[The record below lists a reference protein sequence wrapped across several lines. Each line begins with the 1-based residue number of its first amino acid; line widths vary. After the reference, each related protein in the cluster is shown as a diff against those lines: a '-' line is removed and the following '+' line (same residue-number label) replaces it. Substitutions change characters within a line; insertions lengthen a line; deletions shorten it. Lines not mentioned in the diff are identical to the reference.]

1 MMQSTSPGIVL
12 RVLGVVA
19 FPLAGMLFFAS
30 SVISSRSD
38 ESTAAGRVR
47 KDAEVWARLA
57 ATEALLRSE
66 MSLTQALAFVPT
78 GGGVEAKLR
87 QHLGEVRRLSDA
99 GVTELSASLRSDL
112 TALRGRVDEPGSVD
126 GAIYASY
133 RPIRQEMKNLSVSA
147 GAPLLRV
154 DANQRTRTAVAS
166 MIGSVSVL
174 DASLGEGEAMLA
186 TLADPNPANRMNL
199 SRARGRYERTVELVR
214 PQLVGNVASHFD
226 QLGASASY
234 EPLDKLLHDVAGG
247 TVADGTSEGRT
258 GTAVILSAVEFGAE
272 RNTLLL
278 AAVQESATELVAAG
292 REAERQALSSLR
304 RTLALGLAI
313 GAVVALLLCQLSR
326 SIVRPLR
333 RMEQYVRQLRSGDLS
348 MSAADISGSGEVA
361 AVRRALGDLVE
372 SLQSAERQVTAL
384 ANGDFDAASSSDLPG
399 EMGAALRRSVDN
411 LSTMTQNQ
419 KAMRTQMEYEI
430 THDGLT
436 ALVNRQAAVAAL
448 DAVFAENLDL
458 AVVCLH
464 IDLDNF
470 KQTNDALGTTVGDAL
485 LAEVARRLSAAAPRS
500 ALVARIG
507 GDEFAVIWREAV
519 GSRSA
524 GSEARRIMAEVS
536 GTIEVLGCTTQ
547 IGTCVGLARSEG
559 AAHRPANEVLREA
572 SIAVHEAK
580 RAGRG
585 QLVMFDLTLQERVDA
600 ETEIEVGLAR
610 AIANGELFLDYQP
623 VVTMSGELRAVEA
636 LVRWNHPTRG
646 VLVPADFIY
655 VAEKSDLIVDLGR
668 WVLQT
673 ATNQLSVWG
682 SVEALR
688 NISMSVN
695 ISGRH
700 LAVDTLV
707 DDVVQALGNSGLVS
721 DRLLIEITETV
732 ILNDINCAAEQLCE
746 LRAMGVRIALDDFGT
761 GYTSLT
767 QLQQLPL
774 DVIKIDRSLVSKLDS
789 DREAHLVRILVDLGH
804 ALGLVVVAE
813 GVETAAE
820 LEALRALGC
829 DALQGFLIDRGL
841 DPDVLER
848 RWSVPARPQPVNA

>member
-1 MMQSTSPGIVL
+1 M
-12 RVLGVVA
+12 
-19 FPLAGMLFFAS
+19 
-30 SVISSRSD
+30 
-38 ESTAAGRVR
+38 
-47 KDAEVWARLA
+47 
-57 ATEALLRSE
+57 
-66 MSLTQALAFVPT
+66 
-78 GGGVEAKLR
+78 
-87 QHLGEVRRLSDA
+87 
-99 GVTELSASLRSDL
+99 
-112 TALRGRVDEPGSVD
+112 
-126 GAIYASY
+126 
-133 RPIRQEMKNLSVSA
+133 
-147 GAPLLRV
+147 
-154 DANQRTRTAVAS
+154 
-166 MIGSVSVL
+166 
-174 DASLGEGEAMLA
+174 
-186 TLADPNPANRMNL
+186 
-199 SRARGRYERTVELVR
+199 
-214 PQLVGNVASHFD
+214 
-226 QLGASASY
+226 
-234 EPLDKLLHDVAGG
+234 
-247 TVADGTSEGRT
+247 
-258 GTAVILSAVEFGAE
+258 
-272 RNTLLL
+272 
-278 AAVQESATELVAAG
+278 
-292 REAERQALSSLR
+292 
-304 RTLALGLAI
+304 
-313 GAVVALLLCQLSR
+313 
-326 SIVRPLR
+326 
-333 RMEQYVRQLRSGDLS
+333 
-348 MSAADISGSGEVA
+348 
-361 AVRRALGDLVE
+361 
-372 SLQSAERQVTAL
+372 
-384 ANGDFDAASSSDLPG
+384 
-399 EMGAALRRSVDN
+399 
-411 LSTMTQNQ
+411 
-419 KAMRTQMEYEI
+419 
-430 THDGLT
+430 
-436 ALVNRQAAVAAL
+436 
-448 DAVFAENLDL
+448 FAENLDL